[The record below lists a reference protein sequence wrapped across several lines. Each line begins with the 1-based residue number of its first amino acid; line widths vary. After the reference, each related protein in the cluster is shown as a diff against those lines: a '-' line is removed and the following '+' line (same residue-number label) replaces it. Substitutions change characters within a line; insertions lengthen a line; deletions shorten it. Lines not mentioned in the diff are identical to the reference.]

1 VNVDIRSLER
11 LVKVVSEVA
20 YEPVVSVEVSVW
32 SMRKVDGE
40 VVRAG
45 EGFAVSKEA

>member
-1 VNVDIRSLER
+1 MDIRSLER

-20 YEPVVSVEVSVW
+20 YEPVVSVEQVSVW

-45 EGFAVSKEA
+45 KGFAVSKEA